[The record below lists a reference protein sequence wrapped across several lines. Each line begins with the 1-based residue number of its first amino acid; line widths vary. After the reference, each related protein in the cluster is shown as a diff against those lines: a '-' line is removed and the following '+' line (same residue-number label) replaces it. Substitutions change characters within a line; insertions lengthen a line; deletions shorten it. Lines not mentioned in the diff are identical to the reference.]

1 MTTPSQIIPINIED
15 EMKESYLSYS
25 MSVII
30 GRALPDVRDGL
41 KPVHRRIL
49 FGMDEVGN
57 QWNRPYKK
65 SARIVGDVMGKYHP
79 HGDAAIYDTLVRM
92 AQDFSMRY
100 TLVDGQGNFGSIDG
114 DPPAAMRYTE
124 VRLDRIAT
132 EMLDDLD
139 KETVDFVP
147 NYDGGE
153 HEPIVLPSKIPNLLL
168 NGSSGIAVGMSTNIP
183 PHNLTELI
191 NAVVAQ
197 AKNPDITVDQLM
209 KHIPGPDFP
218 TGGFITGKN
227 PIKEAYETGRGIIKL
242 RAKAK
247 IEKQKKGDREVII
260 VNEIPYQV
268 NKSRLIERIADLV
281 KDDKIKGISDIRDE
295 SDRDGIRIVIDV
307 KRGEIAEVVL
317 NQLYKHT
324 PMDTSFGII
333 MLALVRNQPRV
344 LSLKEVIN
352 HFLEHRKE
360 VVTRRTQ
367 FELAKAEAR
376 LHILEGL
383 KIALDHLD
391 EVIALIR
398 KSDSPQVAKDGLMQ
412 KLGLSDI
419 QAQAILDM
427 RLQRLT
433 ALERD
438 KILDERKELIATVKR
453 LKEILDDES
462 LILGIV
468 TDELGEIKDRYGDE
482 RKTEIL
488 DSSEEIS
495 IEDLIADEDM
505 VVTIT
510 HEGYIKTTSLSV
522 YRSQRRG
529 GKGRTGMTTKE
540 MDFVESL
547 FIASQHNYVLFFSNF
562 GKCYW
567 LKVHE
572 IPEAGPTARGK
583 ALVNLLNL
591 ADGEKVAAVLPVVE
605 FNDDQ
610 FIIMATKEGVVK
622 KTKLSAYSKPRIGGI
637 IALTIRD
644 DDELIEAKLTSGS
657 DEILLSSYFGQA
669 IRFKEEDVRDMGRT
683 ATGVRG
689 IKLDKGDEVVSLE
702 VIQNAEAQILTVTEK
717 GYGKRTLVS
726 EYRITG
732 RGGKGVITIK
742 TTGKNGRVVGTFQV
756 TNDTEVMMIT
766 THGGKVIRMNASEIS
781 IFGRGT
787 QGVRLIGLAEDEQVA
802 AVAKVVEREQGPIDE
817 IQ

>member
-1 MTTPSQIIPINIED
+1 
-15 EMKESYLSYS
+15 
-25 MSVII
+25 
-30 GRALPDVRDGL
+30 
-41 KPVHRRIL
+41 
-49 FGMDEVGN
+49 
-57 QWNRPYKK
+57 
-65 SARIVGDVMGKYHP
+65 
-79 HGDAAIYDTLVRM
+79 
-92 AQDFSMRY
+92 
-100 TLVDGQGNFGSIDG
+100 
-114 DPPAAMRYTE
+114 
-124 VRLDRIAT
+124 
-132 EMLDDLD
+132 
-139 KETVDFVP
+139 
-147 NYDGGE
+147 
-153 HEPIVLPSKIPNLLL
+153 
-168 NGSSGIAVGMSTNIP
+168 
-183 PHNLTELI
+183 
-191 NAVVAQ
+191 
-197 AKNPDITVDQLM
+197 M
-209 KHIPGPDFP
+209 KHLPGPDFP

-227 PIKEAYETGRGIIKL
+227 PIREAYETGRGIIKL

-398 KSDSPQVAKDGLMQ
+398 KSDSPQIAKDGLMQ

-453 LKEILDDES
+453 LKEILDNES

-540 MDFVESL
+540 LDFVESL

-591 ADGEKVAAVLPVVE
+591 AEGEKVAAVLPVIE

-610 FIIMATKEGVVK
+610 SIIMATKEGIVK

-637 IALTIRD
+637 IAVTIRD

-657 DEILLSSYFGQA
+657 DEILLSSHFGQA
-669 IRFKEEDVRDMGRT
+669 IRFKEQDVRDMGRT

-702 VIQNAEAQILTVTEK
+702 VIQNSEAQILTVTEK

-726 EYRITG
+726 EYRVTG

>member
-132 EMLDDLD
+132 EMLDDLE

-153 HEPIVLPSKIPNLLL
+153 HEPLVLPSKIPNLLL

-197 AKNPDITVDQLM
+197 AANPEITLDELM
-209 KHIPGPDFP
+209 VHLPGPDFP
-218 TGGFITGKN
+218 TAGFITGKN
-227 PIKEAYETGRGIIKL
+227 PIREAYATGRGIIKL
-242 RAKAK
+242 RARAR

-260 VNEIPYQV
+260 INEIPYQV
-268 NKSRLIERIADLV
+268 NKSRLIERIAELV

-295 SDRDGIRIVIDV
+295 SDRDGIRVVVDV

-344 LSLKEVIN
+344 LSLKEIIN

-383 KIALDHLD
+383 KIALDHID

-412 KLGLSDI
+412 KLGLSAI

-438 KILDERKELIATVKR
+438 KIIDERKELIQTVKG
-453 LKEILDDES
+453 LKEVLDQDN

-468 TDELGEIKDRYGDE
+468 TDELADIKNRYGDA

-488 DSSEEIS
+488 DSLEEIS

-505 VVTIT
+505 VVTIS
-510 HEGYIKTTSLSV
+510 HDGYIKTTSLSI

-529 GKGRTGMTTKE
+529 GKGRTGMGTKE
-540 MDFVESL
+540 LDFIETL
-547 FIASQHNYVLFFSNF
+547 FIASQHNYVLFFSNH

-591 ADGEKVAAVLPVVE
+591 AEGENIAAVLPVVE
-605 FNDDQ
+605 FNDEQ
-610 FIIMATKEGVVK
+610 SLIMATKNGVVK
-622 KTKLSAYSKPRIGGI
+622 KTKLSAYSKPRVGGI
-637 IALTIRD
+637 IALNIRD
-644 DDELIEAKLTSGS
+644 DDELIVAKLTSGH
-657 DEILLSSYFGQA
+657 DEILISSHFGQA

-689 IKLDKGDEVVSLE
+689 IRLDKGDNVVGLE
-702 VIQNAEAQILTVTEK
+702 VIENSEAQILTVTEK

-726 EYRITG
+726 AYRITG

-756 TNDTEVMMIT
+756 TNDTQIMMIT
-766 THGGKVIRMNASEIS
+766 TQGGKVIRMNASEIS

-787 QGVRLIGLAEDEQVA
+787 QGVRLIGFAEDEKVA
-802 AVAKVVEREQGPIDE
+802 AVAKVVEREQGPID
-817 IQ
+817 

>member
-25 MSVII
+25 MSVIV

-49 FGMDEVGN
+49 FGMDEAGN

-65 SARIVGDVMGKYHP
+65 SARIVGEVMGKYHP

-132 EMLDDLD
+132 EMLDDLE

-147 NYDGGE
+147 NYDGSE
-153 HEPIVLPSKIPNLLL
+153 HEPLVLPSRIPNLLL
-168 NGSSGIAVGMSTNIP
+168 NGSSGIAVGMATNIP
-183 PHNLTELI
+183 PHNLIELI

-197 AKNPDITVDQLM
+197 ANNPRITLDELM
-209 KHIPGPDFP
+209 THMPGPDFP

-227 PIKEAYETGRGIIKL
+227 PIREAYETGRGIIKL
-242 RAKAK
+242 RAKAR

-281 KDDKIKGISDIRDE
+281 KEDKIKGISDIRDE
-295 SDRDGIRIVIDV
+295 SDRDGIRIVVDI

-344 LSLKEVIN
+344 MPLKEMIN
-352 HFLEHRKE
+352 HFIEHRKE

-398 KSDSPQVAKDGLMQ
+398 KSASPQVAKDGLMQ
-412 KLGLSDI
+412 ELGLSDI
-419 QAQAILDM
+419 QGQAILDM

-438 KILDERKELIATVKR
+438 KIIDERKELIATVKR
-453 LKEILDDES
+453 LNELLDKEN

-468 TDELGEIKDRYGDE
+468 TDELKEIKDRYGDV

-488 DSSEEIS
+488 DSFEEIS

-510 HEGYIKTTSLSV
+510 HDGYIKTTFLSI

-529 GKGRTGMTTKE
+529 GKGRIGMTTKD
-540 MDFVESL
+540 MDFVEDL
-547 FIASQHNYVLFFSNF
+547 FIASQHNYVLFFSNH

-583 ALVNLLNL
+583 ALINLLNL
-591 ADGEKVAAVLPVVE
+591 AEGEKVAAVLPVIE
-605 FNDDQ
+605 FKDNQ
-610 FIIMATKEGVVK
+610 YIIMATKNGVVK
-622 KTKLSAYSKPRIGGI
+622 KTKLMAYSKPRVGGI
-637 IALTIRD
+637 IALNIRD
-644 DDELIEAKLTSGS
+644 DDELIEAKLTSGN
-657 DEILLSSYFGQA
+657 DEILISSHFGQA
-669 IRFKEEDVRDMGRT
+669 IRFKEENVRDMGRT

-689 IKLDKGDEVVSLE
+689 IRLDKGDQVVSLE
-702 VIQNAEAQILTVTEK
+702 VIENSDAQILTVTEK

-726 EYRITG
+726 KYRITG
-732 RGGKGVITIK
+732 RGGKGIITIK
-742 TTGKNGRVVGTFQV
+742 TTGRNGRVVGVFQV
-756 TNDTEVMMIT
+756 TNDTQIMMIT

-781 IFGRGT
+781 VFGRGT
-787 QGVRLIGLAEDEQVA
+787 QGVKLIGLADDEMVA
-802 AVAKVVEREQGPIDE
+802 SVAKVVERE
-817 IQ
+817 

>member
-25 MSVII
+25 MSVIV

-49 FGMDEVGN
+49 FGMDEAGN

-65 SARIVGDVMGKYHP
+65 SARIVGEVMGKYHP

-132 EMLDDLD
+132 EMLDDLE

-147 NYDGGE
+147 NYDGSE
-153 HEPIVLPSKIPNLLL
+153 HEPLVLPSRIPNLLL
-168 NGSSGIAVGMSTNIP
+168 NGSSGIAVGMATNIP
-183 PHNLTELI
+183 PHNLIELI

-197 AKNPDITVDQLM
+197 ANNPGITLDELM
-209 KHIPGPDFP
+209 THMPGPDFP
-218 TGGFITGKN
+218 TGGFITGRN
-227 PIKEAYETGRGIIKL
+227 PIREAYETGRGIIKL
-242 RAKAK
+242 RAKAR
-247 IEKQKKGDREVII
+247 IEKQKKGDRELII

-281 KDDKIKGISDIRDE
+281 KEDKIKGISDIRDE
-295 SDRDGIRIVIDV
+295 SDRDGIRIVVDI

-344 LSLKEVIN
+344 MPLKEMIN
-352 HFLEHRKE
+352 HFIEHRKE

-398 KSDSPQVAKDGLMQ
+398 KSASPQVAKDGLMQ
-412 KLGLSDI
+412 ELGLSDI
-419 QAQAILDM
+419 QGQAILDM

-453 LKEILDDES
+453 LNELLDKEN

-468 TDELGEIKDRYGDE
+468 TDELKEIKDRYGDV

-488 DSSEEIS
+488 DSFEEIS

-510 HEGYIKTTSLSV
+510 HDGYIKTTFLSI

-529 GKGRTGMTTKE
+529 GKGRTGMTTKD
-540 MDFVESL
+540 MDFVEDL
-547 FIASQHNYVLFFSNF
+547 FIASQHNYVLFFSNH

-583 ALVNLLNL
+583 ALINLLNL
-591 ADGEKVAAVLPVVE
+591 AEGEKVAAVLPVIE
-605 FNDDQ
+605 FKDNQ
-610 FIIMATKEGVVK
+610 YIIMATKNGVVK
-622 KTKLSAYSKPRIGGI
+622 KTKLMAYSKPRVGGI
-637 IALTIRD
+637 IALNIRD
-644 DDELIEAKLTSGS
+644 DDELIEAKLTSGN
-657 DEILLSSYFGQA
+657 DEILISSHFGQA
-669 IRFKEEDVRDMGRT
+669 IRFKEEKVRDMGRT

-689 IKLDKGDEVVSLE
+689 IRLDKGDQVVSFE
-702 VIQNAEAQILTVTEK
+702 VIENSDAQILTVTEK

-726 EYRITG
+726 KYRITG

-742 TTGKNGRVVGTFQV
+742 TTGRNGRVVGVFQV
-756 TNDTEVMMIT
+756 TNDTQIMMIT

-781 IFGRGT
+781 VFGRGT
-787 QGVRLIGLAEDEQVA
+787 QGVKLIGLADDEMVA
-802 AVAKVVEREQGPIDE
+802 SVAKVVERE
-817 IQ
+817 

>member
-25 MSVII
+25 MSVIV

-49 FGMDEVGN
+49 FGMDEAGN

-65 SARIVGDVMGKYHP
+65 SARIVGEVMGKYHP

-132 EMLDDLD
+132 EMLDDLE
-139 KETVDFVP
+139 KETVDFAP
-147 NYDGGE
+147 NYDGSE
-153 HEPIVLPSKIPNLLL
+153 HEPLVLPSRIPNLLL
-168 NGSSGIAVGMSTNIP
+168 NGSSGIAVGMATNIP
-183 PHNLTELI
+183 PHNLIELI

-197 AKNPDITVDQLM
+197 ANNPGITLDELM
-209 KHIPGPDFP
+209 THMPGPDFP
-218 TGGFITGKN
+218 TGGFITGKK
-227 PIKEAYETGRGIIKL
+227 PIREAYETGRGIIKL
-242 RAKAK
+242 RAKAR

-281 KDDKIKGISDIRDE
+281 KEDKIKGISDIRDE
-295 SDRDGIRIVIDV
+295 SDRDGIRVVVDI

-344 LSLKEVIN
+344 MPLKEIIN
-352 HFLEHRKE
+352 HFIEHRKE

-398 KSDSPQVAKDGLMQ
+398 KSASPQVAKDGLMQ
-412 KLGLSDI
+412 ELGLSDI
-419 QAQAILDM
+419 QGQAILEM

-453 LKEILDDES
+453 LNEVLDKEN

-468 TDELGEIKDRYGDE
+468 TDELKEIKDRYGDV

-488 DSSEEIS
+488 DSFEEIS

-510 HEGYIKTTSLSV
+510 HDGYIKTTFLSI

-529 GKGRTGMTTKE
+529 GKGRTGMTTKD
-540 MDFVESL
+540 MDFVEDL
-547 FIASQHNYVLFFSNF
+547 FIASQHNYVLFFSNH

-583 ALVNLLNL
+583 ALINLLNL
-591 ADGEKVAAVLPVVE
+591 AEGEKVAAVLPVIE
-605 FNDDQ
+605 FKDDQ
-610 FIIMATKEGVVK
+610 YIIMATKNGIVK
-622 KTKLSAYSKPRIGGI
+622 KTKLMAYSKPRVGGI
-637 IALTIRD
+637 IALNIRD
-644 DDELIEAKLTSGS
+644 DDELIEAKLTSGN
-657 DEILLSSYFGQA
+657 DEILISSHFGQA
-669 IRFKEEDVRDMGRT
+669 IRFKEENVRDMGRT

-689 IKLDKGDEVVSLE
+689 IRLDKGDQVVSLE
-702 VIQNAEAQILTVTEK
+702 VIANSEAQILTVTEK

-726 EYRITG
+726 KYRITG

-742 TTGKNGRVVGTFQV
+742 TTGRNGRVVGVFQV
-756 TNDTEVMMIT
+756 TNDTQIMMIT

-781 IFGRGT
+781 VFGRGT
-787 QGVRLIGLAEDEQVA
+787 QGVKLIGLAEDEMVA
-802 AVAKVVEREQGPIDE
+802 SVAKVVERE
-817 IQ
+817 

>member
-25 MSVII
+25 MSVIV

-49 FGMDEVGN
+49 FGMDEAGN

-65 SARIVGDVMGKYHP
+65 SARIVGEVMGKYHP

-132 EMLDDLD
+132 EMLDDLE

-147 NYDGGE
+147 NYDGSE
-153 HEPIVLPSKIPNLLL
+153 HEPLVLPSRIPNLLL
-168 NGSSGIAVGMSTNIP
+168 NGSSGIAVGMATNIP
-183 PHNLTELI
+183 PHNLIELI

-197 AKNPDITVDQLM
+197 ANNPGITLDELM
-209 KHIPGPDFP
+209 THMPGPDFP

-227 PIKEAYETGRGIIKL
+227 PIREAYETGRGIIKL
-242 RAKAK
+242 RAKAR
-247 IEKQKKGDREVII
+247 IEKQKKGDRELII

-281 KDDKIKGISDIRDE
+281 KEDKIKGISDIRDE
-295 SDRDGIRIVIDV
+295 SDRDGIRIVVDI

-344 LSLKEVIN
+344 MPLKEIIN
-352 HFLEHRKE
+352 HFIEHRKE

-398 KSDSPQVAKDGLMQ
+398 KSASPQVAKDGLMQ
-412 KLGLSDI
+412 ELGLSDI
-419 QAQAILDM
+419 QGQAILEM

-453 LKEILDDES
+453 LNELLDKEN

-468 TDELGEIKDRYGDE
+468 TDELKEIKDRYGDV

-488 DSSEEIS
+488 DSFEEIS

-510 HEGYIKTTSLSV
+510 HDGYIKTTFLSI

-529 GKGRTGMTTKE
+529 GKGRTGMTTKD
-540 MDFVESL
+540 MDFVEDL
-547 FIASQHNYVLFFSNF
+547 FIASQHNYVLFFSNH

-583 ALVNLLNL
+583 ALINLLNL
-591 ADGEKVAAVLPVVE
+591 AEGEKVAAVLPVIE
-605 FNDDQ
+605 FKDDQ
-610 FIIMATKEGVVK
+610 YIIMATKNGIVK
-622 KTKLSAYSKPRIGGI
+622 KTKLMAYSKPRVGGI
-637 IALTIRD
+637 IALNIRD
-644 DDELIEAKLTSGS
+644 DDELIEAKLTSGN
-657 DEILLSSYFGQA
+657 DEILISSHFGQA
-669 IRFKEEDVRDMGRT
+669 IRFKEEKVRDMGRT

-689 IKLDKGDEVVSLE
+689 IRLDKGDQVVSFE
-702 VIQNAEAQILTVTEK
+702 VIENSDAQILTVTEK

-726 EYRITG
+726 KYRITG

-742 TTGKNGRVVGTFQV
+742 TTGRNGRVVGVFQV
-756 TNDTEVMMIT
+756 TNDTQIMMIT

-781 IFGRGT
+781 VFGRGT
-787 QGVRLIGLAEDEQVA
+787 QGVKLIGLAEDEMVA
-802 AVAKVVEREQGPIDE
+802 SVAKVVERE
-817 IQ
+817 

>member
-25 MSVII
+25 MSVIV

-49 FGMDEVGN
+49 FGMDEAGN

-65 SARIVGDVMGKYHP
+65 SARIVGEVMGKYHP

-132 EMLDDLD
+132 EMLDDLE

-147 NYDGGE
+147 NYDGSE
-153 HEPIVLPSKIPNLLL
+153 HEPLVLPSRIPNLLL
-168 NGSSGIAVGMSTNIP
+168 NGSSGIAVGMATNIP
-183 PHNLTELI
+183 PHNLIELI

-197 AKNPDITVDQLM
+197 ANNPGITLDELM
-209 KHIPGPDFP
+209 THMPGPDFP

-227 PIKEAYETGRGIIKL
+227 PIREAYETGRGIIKL
-242 RAKAK
+242 RAKAR
-247 IEKQKKGDREVII
+247 IEKQKKGDRELII

-281 KDDKIKGISDIRDE
+281 KEDKIKGISDIRDE
-295 SDRDGIRIVIDV
+295 SDRDGIRIVVDI

-344 LSLKEVIN
+344 MPLKEMIN
-352 HFLEHRKE
+352 HFIEHRKE

-398 KSDSPQVAKDGLMQ
+398 KSASPQVAKDGLMQ
-412 KLGLSDI
+412 ELGLSDI
-419 QAQAILDM
+419 QGQAILDM

-453 LKEILDDES
+453 LNELLDKEN

-468 TDELGEIKDRYGDE
+468 TDELKEIKDRYGDV

-488 DSSEEIS
+488 DSFEEIS

-510 HEGYIKTTSLSV
+510 HDGYIKTTFLSI

-529 GKGRTGMTTKE
+529 GKGRTGMTTKD
-540 MDFVESL
+540 MDFVEDL
-547 FIASQHNYVLFFSNF
+547 FIASQHNYVLFFSNH

-583 ALVNLLNL
+583 ALINLLNL
-591 ADGEKVAAVLPVVE
+591 AEGEKVAAVLPVIE
-605 FNDDQ
+605 FKDNQ
-610 FIIMATKEGVVK
+610 YIIMATKNGVVK
-622 KTKLSAYSKPRIGGI
+622 KTKLMAYSKPRVGGI
-637 IALTIRD
+637 IALNIRD
-644 DDELIEAKLTSGS
+644 DDELIEAKLTSGN
-657 DEILLSSYFGQA
+657 DEILISSHFGQA
-669 IRFKEEDVRDMGRT
+669 IRFKEEKVRDMGRT

-689 IKLDKGDEVVSLE
+689 IRLDKGDQVVSFE
-702 VIQNAEAQILTVTEK
+702 VIENSDAQILTVTEK

-726 EYRITG
+726 KYRITG

-742 TTGKNGRVVGTFQV
+742 TTGRNGRVVGVFQV
-756 TNDTEVMMIT
+756 TNDTQIMMIT

-781 IFGRGT
+781 VFGRGT
-787 QGVRLIGLAEDEQVA
+787 QGVKLIGLADDEMVA
-802 AVAKVVEREQGPIDE
+802 SVAKVVERE
-817 IQ
+817 

>member
-1 MTTPSQIIPINIED
+1 MTIPSQIIPINIED

-25 MSVII
+25 MSVIV

-49 FGMDEVGN
+49 FGMDEAGN

-65 SARIVGDVMGKYHP
+65 SARIVGEVMGKYHP

-132 EMLDDLD
+132 EMLDDLE

-147 NYDGGE
+147 NYDGSE
-153 HEPIVLPSKIPNLLL
+153 HEPLVLPSRIPNLLL
-168 NGSSGIAVGMSTNIP
+168 NGSSGIAVGMATNIP
-183 PHNLTELI
+183 PHNLIELI

-197 AKNPDITVDQLM
+197 ANNPGITLDELM
-209 KHIPGPDFP
+209 THMPGPDFP

-227 PIKEAYETGRGIIKL
+227 PIREAYETGRGIIKL
-242 RAKAK
+242 RAKAR
-247 IEKQKKGDREVII
+247 IEKQKKGDRELII

-281 KDDKIKGISDIRDE
+281 KEDKIKGISDIRDE
-295 SDRDGIRIVIDV
+295 SDRDGIRVVVDI

-344 LSLKEVIN
+344 MPLKEIIN
-352 HFLEHRKE
+352 HFIEHRKE

-398 KSDSPQVAKDGLMQ
+398 KSASPQVAKDGLMQ
-412 KLGLSDI
+412 ELGLSDI
-419 QAQAILDM
+419 QGQAILEM

-453 LKEILDDES
+453 LNELLDKEN

-468 TDELGEIKDRYGDE
+468 TDELKEIKDRYGDV

-488 DSSEEIS
+488 DSFEEIS

-510 HEGYIKTTSLSV
+510 HDGYIKTTFLSI

-529 GKGRTGMTTKE
+529 GKGRTGMTTKD
-540 MDFVESL
+540 MDFVEDL
-547 FIASQHNYVLFFSNF
+547 FIASQHNYVLFFSNH

-583 ALVNLLNL
+583 ALINLLNL
-591 ADGEKVAAVLPVVE
+591 AEGEKVAAVLPVIE
-605 FNDDQ
+605 FKDDQ
-610 FIIMATKEGVVK
+610 YIIMATKNGIVK
-622 KTKLSAYSKPRIGGI
+622 KTKLMAYSKPRVGGI
-637 IALTIRD
+637 IALNIRD
-644 DDELIEAKLTSGS
+644 DDELIEAKLTSGN
-657 DEILLSSYFGQA
+657 DEILISSHFGQA
-669 IRFKEEDVRDMGRT
+669 IRFKEEKVRDMGRT

-689 IKLDKGDEVVSLE
+689 IRLDKGDQVVSFE
-702 VIQNAEAQILTVTEK
+702 VIENSDAQILTVTEK

-726 EYRITG
+726 KYRITG

-742 TTGKNGRVVGTFQV
+742 TTGRNGRVVGVFQV
-756 TNDTEVMMIT
+756 TNDTQIMMIT

-781 IFGRGT
+781 VFGRGT
-787 QGVRLIGLAEDEQVA
+787 QGVKLIGLAEDEMVA
-802 AVAKVVEREQGPIDE
+802 SVAKVVERE
-817 IQ
+817 

>member
-25 MSVII
+25 MSVIV

-49 FGMDEVGN
+49 FGMDEAGN

-65 SARIVGDVMGKYHP
+65 SARIVGEVMGKYHP

-132 EMLDDLD
+132 EMLDDLE

-147 NYDGGE
+147 NYDGSE
-153 HEPIVLPSKIPNLLL
+153 HEPLVLPSRIPNLLL
-168 NGSSGIAVGMSTNIP
+168 NGSSGIAVGMATNIP
-183 PHNLTELI
+183 PHNLIELI

-197 AKNPDITVDQLM
+197 ANNPGITLDELM
-209 KHIPGPDFP
+209 THMPGPDFP
-218 TGGFITGKN
+218 TGGFITGRN
-227 PIKEAYETGRGIIKL
+227 PIREAYETGRGIIKL
-242 RAKAK
+242 RAKAR
-247 IEKQKKGDREVII
+247 IEKQKKGDRELII

-281 KDDKIKGISDIRDE
+281 KEDKIKGISDIRDE
-295 SDRDGIRIVIDV
+295 SDRDGIRIVVDI

-344 LSLKEVIN
+344 MPLKEMIN
-352 HFLEHRKE
+352 HFIEHRKE

-398 KSDSPQVAKDGLMQ
+398 KSASPQVAKDGLMQ
-412 KLGLSDI
+412 ELGLSDI
-419 QAQAILDM
+419 QGQAILDM

-453 LKEILDDES
+453 LNELLDKEN

-468 TDELGEIKDRYGDE
+468 TDELKEIKDRYGDV

-488 DSSEEIS
+488 DSFEEIS

-510 HEGYIKTTSLSV
+510 HDGYIKTTFLSI

-529 GKGRTGMTTKE
+529 GKGRTGMTTKD
-540 MDFVESL
+540 MDFVEDL
-547 FIASQHNYVLFFSNF
+547 FIASQHNYVLFFSNH

-583 ALVNLLNL
+583 ALINLLNL
-591 ADGEKVAAVLPVVE
+591 AEGEKVAAVLPVIE
-605 FNDDQ
+605 FKDDQ
-610 FIIMATKEGVVK
+610 YIIMATKNGIVK
-622 KTKLSAYSKPRIGGI
+622 KTKLMAYSKPRVGGI
-637 IALTIRD
+637 IALNIRD
-644 DDELIEAKLTSGS
+644 DDELIEAKLTSGN
-657 DEILLSSYFGQA
+657 DEILISSHFGQA
-669 IRFKEEDVRDMGRT
+669 IRFKEEKVRDMGRT

-689 IKLDKGDEVVSLE
+689 IRLDKGDQVVSFE
-702 VIQNAEAQILTVTEK
+702 VIENSDAQILTVTEK

-726 EYRITG
+726 KYRITG

-742 TTGKNGRVVGTFQV
+742 TTGRNGRVVGVFQV
-756 TNDTEVMMIT
+756 TNDTQIMMIT

-781 IFGRGT
+781 VFGRGT
-787 QGVRLIGLAEDEQVA
+787 QGVKLIGLAEDEMVA
-802 AVAKVVEREQGPIDE
+802 SVAKVVERE
-817 IQ
+817 

>member
-25 MSVII
+25 MSVIV

-49 FGMDEVGN
+49 FGMDEAGN

-65 SARIVGDVMGKYHP
+65 SARIVGEVMGKYHP

-132 EMLDDLD
+132 EMLDDLE

-147 NYDGGE
+147 NYDGSE
-153 HEPIVLPSKIPNLLL
+153 HEPLVLPSRIPNLLL
-168 NGSSGIAVGMSTNIP
+168 NGSSGIAVGMATNIP
-183 PHNLTELI
+183 PHNLIELI

-197 AKNPDITVDQLM
+197 ANNPGITLDELM
-209 KHIPGPDFP
+209 THMPGPDFP

-227 PIKEAYETGRGIIKL
+227 PIREAYETGRGIIKL
-242 RAKAK
+242 RAKAR

-281 KDDKIKGISDIRDE
+281 KEDKIKGISDIRDE
-295 SDRDGIRIVIDV
+295 SDRDGIRVVVDI

-344 LSLKEVIN
+344 MPLKEIIN
-352 HFLEHRKE
+352 HFIEHRKE

-398 KSDSPQVAKDGLMQ
+398 KSASPQVAKDGLMQ
-412 KLGLSDI
+412 ELGLSDI
-419 QAQAILDM
+419 QGQAILDM

-453 LKEILDDES
+453 LNEVLDKEN

-468 TDELGEIKDRYGDE
+468 TDELKEIKDRYGDV

-510 HEGYIKTTSLSV
+510 HDGYIKTTPLSI

-529 GKGRTGMTTKE
+529 GKGRTGMTTKD
-540 MDFVESL
+540 MDFVEDL
-547 FIASQHNYVLFFSNF
+547 FIASQHNYVLFFSNH

-583 ALVNLLNL
+583 ALINLLNL
-591 ADGEKVAAVLPVVE
+591 AEGEKVAAVLPVIE
-605 FNDDQ
+605 FKDDQ
-610 FIIMATKEGVVK
+610 YIIMATKNGVVK
-622 KTKLSAYSKPRIGGI
+622 KTKLMAYSKPRVGGI
-637 IALTIRD
+637 IALNIRD
-644 DDELIEAKLTSGS
+644 DDVN
-657 DEILLSSYFGQA
+657 Q
-669 IRFKEEDVRDMGRT
+669 
-683 ATGVRG
+683 
-689 IKLDKGDEVVSLE
+689 VSF
-702 VIQNAEAQILTVTEK
+702 I
-717 GYGKRTLVS
+717 
-726 EYRITG
+726 YR
-732 RGGKGVITIK
+732 
-742 TTGKNGRVVGTFQV
+742 
-756 TNDTEVMMIT
+756 
-766 THGGKVIRMNASEIS
+766 
-781 IFGRGT
+781 
-787 QGVRLIGLAEDEQVA
+787 
-802 AVAKVVEREQGPIDE
+802 
-817 IQ
+817 

>member
-1 MTTPSQIIPINIED
+1 MSTPSQIIPINIED
-15 EMKESYLSYS
+15 EMKDSYLSYS

-153 HEPIVLPSKIPNLLL
+153 DEPMVLPAKIPNLLL

-197 AKNPDITVDQLM
+197 ANKPEITVDELM
-209 KHIPGPDFP
+209 THLPGPDFP
-218 TGGFITGKN
+218 TGGFITGRN
-227 PIKEAYETGRGIIKL
+227 PIREAYETGRGIIRL

-295 SDRDGIRIVIDV
+295 SDRDGIRIVIDI
-307 KRGEIAEVVL
+307 KRGEIGEVIL

-352 HFLEHRKE
+352 NFIEHRKE

-367 FELAKAEAR
+367 YELSKAEAR

-383 KIALDHLD
+383 KIALDNID

-398 KSDSPQVAKDGLMQ
+398 KSKSPQIAKEGLMK
-412 KLGLSDI
+412 KLGLSEI

-453 LKEILDDES
+453 LKEILDKES

-468 TDELGEIKDRYGDE
+468 TDELTEIKDRYGDE

-529 GKGRTGMTTKE
+529 GKGRTGMTTKDL
-540 MDFVESL
+540 DFVETL
-547 FIASQHNYVLFFSNF
+547 FIASQHNYVLFFSNH

-605 FNDDQ
+605 FKDDQ
-610 FIIMATKEGVVK
+610 YIIMATKDGVVK
-622 KTKLSAYSKPRIGGI
+622 KTKLSAYSRPRVGGI
-637 IALTIRD
+637 IALNIRD
-644 DDELIEAKLTSGS
+644 DDELIEAKITSGN
-657 DEILLSSYFGQA
+657 DEILISSNYGQA
-669 IRFKEEDVRDMGRT
+669 IRFKEDDVRDMGRT

-689 IKLDKGDEVVSLE
+689 IKLDKGDRVVSLE
-702 VIQNAEAQILTVTEK
+702 VIENPDAQILTVTEK

-766 THGGKVIRMNASEIS
+766 TQGGKVIRMNASEIS

-787 QGVRLIGLAEDEQVA
+787 QGVRLIGLADDEQVA
-802 AVAKVVEREQGPIDE
+802 AVAKVVERE
-817 IQ
+817 